1 MGLMAIH
8 LLLLAANKL
17 RPALAGQATIYSDC
31 LGALTKVSH
40 LPANRLP
47 SGCKHSDIL
56 KNIMINCS
64 DLSFDVIYL
73 HVEAHQDDKKD
84 YHELERPSQ
93 LNCCMDINAKG
104 EIWGMEGSEVP
115 PQEVFPL
122 EPVAVFVGREKLTSG
137 SDDITRFWCHR
148 ILARK
153 VFAEPKVGVM
163 TGDQFDEVYL
173 QAVYKALHDV
183 PRLFQIWAA
192 KQVLDIAGTN
202 VMQAK
207 YTPNHDKRCP
217 SCGEVDETC
226 AHVLMCEEA
235 GRVDL
240 LHQSIELVD
249 AWMEENGTDTRLR
262 TCLIRYAHG
271 RGGATM
277 QEVVGDRTGQYQ
289 RLAASM
295 DLIGW
300 CRFMEGMISVEVIA
314 IQRRAMGD
322 DESKL
327 TLEKWGAG
335 LVTRLLETTHG
346 QWLYRNVHV
355 HDMVAGDLAS
365 KRKEELRKLLE
376 DQIETGG
383 IGLEE
388 EDMYLLDINLGD
400 LETSTGEDLRYWL
413 LALRAAR
420 AAYLLR
426 RGLTDSEDSQD
437 ESGI

>member
-1 MGLMAIH
+1 
-8 LLLLAANKL
+8 
-17 RPALAGQATIYSDC
+17 
-31 LGALTKVSH
+31 
-40 LPANRLP
+40 
-47 SGCKHSDIL
+47 
-56 KNIMINCS
+56 
-64 DLSFDVIYL
+64 
-73 HVEAHQDDKKD
+73 
-84 YHELERPSQ
+84 
-93 LNCCMDINAKG
+93 
-104 EIWGMEGSEVP
+104 
-115 PQEVFPL
+115 
-122 EPVAVFVGREKLTSG
+122 
-137 SDDITRFWCHR
+137 
-148 ILARK
+148 
-153 VFAEPKVGVM
+153 M
-163 TGDQFDEVYL
+163 TGDQFDEVYW

-202 VMQAK
+202 VMQEK

-217 SCGEVDETC
+217 SCGDVDETC

-249 AWMEENGTDTRLR
+249 AWMKENGTDTRLR
-262 TCLIRYAHG
+262 TCLIWFAHG

-300 CRFMEGMISVEVIA
+300 RRFMEGMISVEVIA

-322 DESKL
+322 DELKL